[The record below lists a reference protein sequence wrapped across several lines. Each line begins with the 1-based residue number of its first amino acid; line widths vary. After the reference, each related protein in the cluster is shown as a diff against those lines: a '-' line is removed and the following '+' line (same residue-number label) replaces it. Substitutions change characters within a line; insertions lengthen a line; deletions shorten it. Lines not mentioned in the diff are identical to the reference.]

1 MNGYGK
7 YKTWAE
13 IDVAAL
19 RRNYRQIASHV
30 HKASPDCRI
39 IAAVKANA
47 YGHGADIVAQTL
59 VEEGCGFFAVSCLY
73 EAVLLR
79 ETVGR
84 DADIIILGYSLPEDA
99 ETLVRQ
105 GIIQTIFSPE
115 YAGAMSREMARLKA
129 SGILPRTA
137 VLRTHIKLDTGMNRL
152 GFDGA
157 DAALAVQ
164 QIAAVLD
171 LPHLK
176 NEGMF
181 THFATA
187 DEDRGEGGLTARQL
201 ARFEAVEALLKEK
214 GICPPMLHCCNSAA
228 ALHLPRGYKDGVRTG
243 ILLYGMSPDGTIL
256 PDFTPVLSLKTRIAH
271 IHTLRA
277 GESVSYGAAFTAERD
292 MRIATIPVGYAAGFV
307 RAFAGASVKL
317 ADGTLA
323 PVVGRICM
331 DQCMIDIGEADVQP
345 GDIVTLFGGD
355 NGSMIEA
362 LARIGSTINYE
373 ITCILTPRVP
383 RIPVNTQR

>member
-1 MNGYGK
+1 MNPYGK

-13 IDVAAL
+13 IDVGAL
-19 RRNYRQIASHV
+19 RHNYRQIASHI
-30 HKASPDCRI
+30 HKEAPDCRV
-39 IAAVKANA
+39 IAAVKAYA

-59 VEEGCGFFAVSCLY
+59 MEEGCGFFAVSCLY

-84 DADIIILGYSLPEDA
+84 DADIIILGYSLPEDTEA
-99 ETLVRQ
+99 LVRQ
-105 GIIQTIFSPE
+105 NIIQTVFSPE
-115 YAGAMSREMARLKA
+115 YAAALSREMARLKA
-129 SGILPRTA
+129 SGILSHKA
-137 VLRTHIKLDTGMNRL
+137 ILRTHVKIDTGMNRL

-157 DAALAVQ
+157 DSAAAAR
-164 QIAAVLD
+164 QIAELME

-176 NEGMF
+176 IEGMF

-187 DEDRGEGGLTARQL
+187 DEDRGGEGLTAKQL
-201 ARFEAVEALLKEK
+201 SRFEAVEALLKEQ

-292 MRIATIPVGYAAGFV
+292 MRIATIPVGYADGFV

-331 DQCMIDIGEADVQP
+331 DQCMIVIGEADVQP

-355 NGSMIEA
+355 DGSMIEA

>member
-1 MNGYGK
+1 MNPYGK
-7 YKTWAE
+7 HKTWAE

-19 RRNYRQIASHV
+19 RHNYRRIASHV
-30 HKASPDCRI
+30 HEAAPDCRI

-59 VEEGCGFFAVSCLY
+59 IEEGCGFFAVSCLY

-84 DADIIILGYSLPEDA
+84 DADIIILGYSLPEDTEA
-99 ETLVRQ
+99 LVRQ
-105 GIIQTIFSPE
+105 NIIQTVFSPE
-115 YAGAMSREMARLKA
+115 YAAALSREMARLKA

-137 VLRTHIKLDTGMNRL
+137 VLRTHVKIDTGMNRL

-157 DAALAVQ
+157 DAATAAR
-164 QIAAVLD
+164 QIADLMA

-176 NEGMF
+176 AEGMF

-187 DEDRGEGGLTARQL
+187 DEDRDGGGLTEKQL
-201 ARFEAVEALLKEK
+201 ARFEAVEAILKEK

-228 ALHLPRGYKDGVRTG
+228 ALHLPRAYKDGVRTG
-243 ILLYGMSPDGTIL
+243 ILLYGMSPDGSIL
-256 PDFTPVLSLKTRIAH
+256 PDFKPVLSLKTRIAH

-277 GESVSYGAAFTAERD
+277 GESVSYGATFTARQD
-292 MRIATIPVGYAAGFV
+292 MRVATIPVGYADGFV
-307 RAFAGASVKL
+307 RAFGGASVKL
-317 ADGTLA
+317 ADGRLA

-331 DQCMIDIGEADVQP
+331 DQCMIDVGDADVRP
-345 GDIVTLFGGD
+345 GDTVTLFGGD
-355 NGSMIEA
+355 DGTMIEN
-362 LARIGSTINYE
+362 LARLGSTINYE

-383 RIPVNTQR
+383 RVPVHTER